1 MSESVAIRLRQCARR
16 FNSQTVALHPLDLD
30 IHAGETL
37 VLLGPS
43 GCGKTTTL
51 RIISGLEQPDA
62 GGEVWFGQRNVTA
75 LPIEKRNVGMVFQH
89 YALFPNMN
97 VAQNVGYGL
106 RIQGLPRAEIAQ
118 RVDEM
123 LEMVDLHH
131 LADRPVNALSGGQ
144 KQRVSLARALA
155 ARPKVLLFDEPLAAL
170 DVKLREKLR
179 EEIGLLL
186 RQLKITAV
194 YVTHDQQEAMAL
206 GDRIAVLEKG
216 RIAQIATPQTLYQ
229 QPATRFVADF
239 VGAINCLTAEN
250 GDRPGLYCR
259 PEDITLGQAESAP
272 HRGQIIQQLFLGA
285 CQRLLID
292 IGGEKPLQ
300 VDRPARE
307 IWQSGQQ
314 VGLYIAP
321 HLLMH
326 FSSNNSQQ
334 GVSRS

>member
-1 MSESVAIRLRQCARR
+1 MSQSVAIRLRQCARR
-16 FNSQTVALHPLDLD
+16 FSDDAIALHPLDLD
-30 IHAGETL
+30 INAGETL

-51 RIISGLEQPDA
+51 RIISGLEQPDV
-62 GGEVWFGQRNVTA
+62 GGEVWFGDRNVTA

-106 RIQGLPRAEIAQ
+106 RIQGLPRIEINR
-118 RVDEM
+118 RVEEM
-123 LEMVDLHH
+123 LTMVDLQHV
-131 LADRPVNALSGGQ
+131 AQRPVNALSGGQ

-179 EEIGLLL
+179 EDIGQLL
-186 RQLKITAV
+186 RQLHITAV

-239 VGAINCLTAEN
+239 VGAINCLLPESAD
-250 GDRPGLYCR
+250 GPGLYCR
-259 PEDITLGQAESAP
+259 PEDITPGAVEGAP
-272 HRGQIIQQLFLGA
+272 HSGRIVQQLFLGA
-285 CQRLLID
+285 SQRLIID
-292 IGGEKPLQ
+292 TGGQQPLQ

-307 IWQSGQQ
+307 IWRSGQQ
-314 VGLYIAP
+314 VGLFIAADR
-321 HLLMH
+321 LMH
-326 FSSNNSQQ
+326 FHSKQ
-334 GVSRS
+334 GEVC